1 MRTRK
6 SIIWTC
12 VLALLVLGLAA
23 CSSDSDE
30 AVTSLEVEADSF
42 QFDPADNTVVADEDV
57 TVTVENV
64 TDAVE
69 HEWVIIKPG
78 HEISSEADFDED
90 DVLFEVEAVQPGE
103 SGTGTFN
110 IPAGEYQIICALEG
124 HFTAG
129 MEGSLTA
136 EAASS

>member
-1 MRTRK
+1 MRRRTT
-6 SIIWTC
+6 IWAC
-12 VLALLVLGLAA
+12 IVAMLALGLAA
-23 CSSDSDE
+23 CSSDSE
-30 AVTSLEVEADSF
+30 PVTSLEVEADSF

-57 TVTVENV
+57 TITVENV
-64 TDAVE
+64 SDSVE
-69 HEWVIIKPG
+69 HEWVIIAPG
-78 HEISSEADFDED
+78 HEISSESDFDEE

-110 IPAGEYQIICALEG
+110 VPAGEYQIICALEG

-136 EAASS
+136 EAASG